1 MTNKNELYPKVFTW
15 LFIGLLVTFITG
27 YSLSIN
33 MGLLS
38 SLLTGGNYVFLI
50 IIELAIAIFFS
61 VRLSKM
67 SKITA
72 IICYLLYSFITGITF
87 STIFIAFAMESIMLV
102 FAVTSIVF
110 GIFALIG
117 YTTKKNLS
125 SWSTFLLMALLGVV
139 VTSIVNIFL
148 QIPQLDFIITLIS
161 IVVFIGYI
169 IYDMKRIQT
178 LAEINEESGPIYG
191 AFQLYLDFINLFLD
205 LLKLLG
211 KSNDN

>member
-27 YSLSIN
+27 YALSIN

-38 SLLTGGNYVFLI
+38 SLLTGGSYIFLI
-50 IIELAIAIFFS
+50 IAELVVAIFFTA
-61 VRLSKM
+61 RLPKM

-72 IICYLLYSFITGITF
+72 IICYLLYSFMTGITF

-102 FAVTSIVF
+102 FVVTAIIF

-117 YTTKKNLS
+117 YTTKKDLA
-125 SWSTFLLMALLGVV
+125 SWSTFLLMALLGVI
-139 VTSIVNIFL
+139 VTSIINIFL

-169 IYDMKRIQT
+169 IFDMKRVEF
-178 LAEINEESGPIYG
+178 LANVNEESGPIYG

-211 KSNDN
+211 KANDN

>member
-27 YSLSIN
+27 YALSIN

-38 SLLTGGNYVFLI
+38 SLLTGGSYIFLI
-50 IIELAIAIFFS
+50 IAELAIAIFFS
-61 VRLSKM
+61 VRLAKM

-72 IICYLLYSFITGITF
+72 IICYLLYSFMTGITF

-102 FAVTSIVF
+102 FAVTAIIF

-117 YTTKKNLS
+117 YTTKKNLA
-125 SWSTFLLMALLGVV
+125 SWSTFLLMALLGVI
-139 VTSIVNIFL
+139 VTSIVNMFL

-169 IYDMKRIQT
+169 IFDMKRIEG
-178 LAEINEESGPIYG
+178 LANLNEESGPIYG

-211 KSNDN
+211 KANDN

>member
-27 YSLSIN
+27 YALSIN

-38 SLLTGGNYVFLI
+38 SLLTGGSYIFLI
-50 IIELAIAIFFS
+50 IAELAVAIFFS
-61 VRLSKM
+61 VRLPKM
-67 SKITA
+67 SKMAA
-72 IICYLLYSFITGITF
+72 IICYLLYSFMTGITF

-102 FAVTSIVF
+102 FVVTAIIF

-117 YTTKKNLS
+117 YTTKKNLA

-139 VTSIVNIFL
+139 VTSIINIFL

-169 IYDMKRIQT
+169 IFDMKRVEF
-178 LAEINEESGPIYG
+178 LANVNEESGPIYG

-211 KSNDN
+211 KANDN

>member
-27 YSLSIN
+27 YALSIN

-38 SLLTGGNYVFLI
+38 SLLTGGSYIFLI
-50 IIELAIAIFFS
+50 IAELAVAIFFS
-61 VRLSKM
+61 VRLPKM
-67 SKITA
+67 SKMTA
-72 IICYLLYSFITGITF
+72 IICYLLYSFMTGITF

-102 FAVTSIVF
+102 FVVTAIIF

-117 YTTKKNLS
+117 YTTKKNLA
-125 SWSTFLLMALLGVV
+125 SWSTFLLMALLGVI
-139 VTSIVNIFL
+139 VTSIINIFL

-169 IYDMKRIQT
+169 IFDMKRVEF
-178 LAEINEESGPIYG
+178 LANINEESGPIYG

-211 KSNDN
+211 KANDN